1 MIIIVRTAIMYLI
14 VIFSLR
20 FMGKK
25 QIGQLQPSELAIAIM
40 ISELAS
46 IPLESKDVPL
56 LSGIVPVL
64 VLVVLE
70 IAVSYAELKSIK
82 LRKLF
87 TGTPG
92 MLVENGRLKESD
104 MKNLRFSTD
113 DLVEEMRMNG
123 IMHIQDIEY
132 AFLETTGKVSF
143 ILNKTA
149 TPPTSD
155 DFKNGLKPD
164 SMPFT
169 VVNKGKIQYGNL
181 KNIKKDEKW
190 LQNELKKEKIKLSD
204 LLILCANKD
213 GITFFQLFEKAEGK
227 Q

>member
-56 LSGIVPVL
+56 LSGIIPVL

-87 TGTPG
+87 TGKPG
-92 MLVENGRLKESD
+92 MLVENGRLKEGE
-104 MKNLRFSTD
+104 MKSLRFSTD
-113 DLVEEMRMNG
+113 DLIEEMRMNG
-123 IMHIQDIEY
+123 IMHIKDIEY

-149 TPPTSD
+149 TPPTCD
-155 DFKNGLKPD
+155 DFKNGVKPD
-164 SMPFT
+164 FMPFP
-169 VVNKGKIQYGNL
+169 VVNKGKIQYENL
-181 KNIKKDEKW
+181 KSIKRDEKW
-190 LQNELKKEKIKLSD
+190 LANQLEKKNLSISD
-204 LLILCANKD
+204 ILLLCANKEEV
-213 GITFFQLFEKAEGK
+213 TFFQLFEKAEEN